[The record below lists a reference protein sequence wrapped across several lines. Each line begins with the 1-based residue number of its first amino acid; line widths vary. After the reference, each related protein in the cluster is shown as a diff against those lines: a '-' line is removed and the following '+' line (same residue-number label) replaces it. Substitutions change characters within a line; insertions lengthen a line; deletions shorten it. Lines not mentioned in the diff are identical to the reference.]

1 MRSCQGIKAVYY
13 IFQDEEYCR
22 QKGSAVDLSFHDH
35 YLPPGEHLPG
45 SSTRFAGGRHR
56 LNLTLGAFIVLSWPQ
71 LFAVSADIRFQEESR
86 STPSE
91 SFGID
96 SPTAQTD
103 EWSLETN
110 SKGEVCSQVV
120 EEGLRGQVD
129 NETIFFWNY
138 LMEFCEE
145 KFFVEEQVLDLKFSV
160 YFLHFSK
167 CGGTTFCRLANTI
180 YKIAPIAKPR
190 TNCNLPGALLTLYIN
205 LSFFWIALSTPV
217 PDKAC
222 EGCILIVDLPLNP
235 PVKFTAGNSLDARK
249 SGGPRKRQ
257 LALFKTYNKFR
268 FFANEGLMPPE
279 GQEIF
284 GGPVAYVT
292 ILRDPVQRAASRWA
306 MFQRHHPTRAKNF
319 RDLEDFLRAG
329 QWDQVELSQV
339 QALSG
344 FSGNRT
350 NLTTA
355 HLEVAKRRLQ
365 HFSVVFCTERY
376 NEGIQLMRHKFGW
389 TKEVVHKNKS
399 EKKLNITAAE
409 RDLMSEMFALDM
421 VISQAQAR
429 AMHHVQQQMI
439 PKVATTELYAFGNQ
453 LLSAQLR
460 FMRTEMALWGQ
471 GRLKHDLVTPM
482 RRRGRTDYRFKRRKE
497 RVKREKDLDEYEYE
511 PHEVD
516 NTE

>member
-1 MRSCQGIKAVYY
+1 MVFAYY
-13 IFQDEEYCR
+13 R
-22 QKGSAVDLSFHDH
+22 
-35 YLPPGEHLPG
+35 
-45 SSTRFAGGRHR
+45 GRHR

-190 TNCNLPGALLTLYIN
+190 TNCNLP
-205 LSFFWIALSTPV
+205 
-217 PDKAC
+217 
-222 EGCILIVDLPLNP
+222 
-235 PVKFTAGNSLDARK
+235 GNSLDARK

-421 VISQAQAR
+421 
-429 AMHHVQQQMI
+429 
-439 PKVATTELYAFGNQ
+439 ELYAFGNQ